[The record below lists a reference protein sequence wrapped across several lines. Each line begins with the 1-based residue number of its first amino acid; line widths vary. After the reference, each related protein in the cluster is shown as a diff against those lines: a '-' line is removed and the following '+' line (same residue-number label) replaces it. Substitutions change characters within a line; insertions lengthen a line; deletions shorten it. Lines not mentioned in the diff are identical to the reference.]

1 MRALRL
7 LRLLRLAVAVR
18 GGSRPYST
26 AMHRYAAFWLV
37 IALVIFVLGY
47 RYYAGFLARRIF
59 ESDEDDTPTPAVT
72 MEDGVDYVPTNRH
85 VLLGHH
91 FTSIAGAAPIVGT
104 AAACVYGW
112 MPAVI
117 WIVIGV
123 VLLGAMHD
131 YAALVM
137 SVRFQ
142 GKSVGDVAGELLGE
156 RPRTLFLCLI
166 VILTWLVL
174 AAFAS
179 IIATLFHANP
189 ASVVPINIEIPVALA
204 VGWWY
209 YRRKGGILV
218 PSLIALGIMWGSVFV
233 SAQNESWQFTMP
245 AVAGFSPVQ
254 VWVVLLLAYS
264 FVTCML
270 PVWVLL
276 QPRDFINSHQLFVGL
291 GAIYLA
297 IFIANPELT
306 APAVNMTPPEVAGP
320 VFPLLFVTIACGAI
334 SGFHAL
340 VASGTTSKQ
349 IRSLRDAKP
358 IGYGSMIGEGCLAL
372 AATMAVAAGFSAAD
386 WHALYDT
393 GDAVRKPL
401 GPFVAGTANLLENAF
416 SGISH
421 DVAKTI
427 VAVIVISFAAT
438 TLDTACRIQ
447 RLCLGELG
455 RAWNV
460 KPLSN
465 RYVASAIAAFTPLFL
480 VVESGDGVSMWRRI
494 WPVFG
499 SSNQLLAALTLLVVT
514 VWLKRRGKPLWF
526 TGIPAIFLSAVT
538 ISGLITLIR
547 AQLTR
552 DTAQM
557 AVLVPA
563 ALLLLLALA
572 IIAEGV
578 AALRRAPDPS

>member
-1 MRALRL
+1 
-7 LRLLRLAVAVR
+7 
-18 GGSRPYST
+18 
-26 AMHRYAAFWLV
+26 MHHFAAFWLV
-37 IALVIFVLGY
+37 IALVIFALGY
-47 RYYAGFLARRIF
+47 RFYASFLARRIF
-59 ESDEDDTPTPAVT
+59 ETDTDDTPTPATT
-72 MEDGVDYVPTNRH
+72 MTDGVDFVPTNKH

-91 FTSIAGAAPIVGT
+91 FTSVAGAAPIVGP

-112 MPAVI
+112 LPAVL

-123 VLLGAMHD
+123 VVIGAMHD

-137 SVRFQ
+137 SVRHQ

-179 IIATLFHANP
+179 IIAKLFVANP
-189 ASVVPINIEIPVALA
+189 ASVVPINLEIPIAVV

-209 YRRKGGILV
+209 YRKKGGILV

-233 SAQNESWQFTMP
+233 SAQHESWQLSLP
-245 AVAGFSPVQ
+245 EIAGFTPVQ
-254 VWVVLLLAYS
+254 IWVGLLLSYS
-264 FVTCML
+264 FVTCLL
-270 PVWVLL
+270 PVWMLL
-276 QPRDFINSHQLFVGL
+276 QPRDFINSHQLFLGL

-306 APAVNMTPPEVAGP
+306 APAINATPPGDAGP
-320 VFPLLFVTIACGAI
+320 IFPLLFVTIACGAI
-334 SGFHAL
+334 SGFHSL

-349 IRSLRDAKP
+349 LSSLRDAKA

-372 AATMAVAAGFSAAD
+372 AATMAVAAGFKAAD
-386 WHALYDT
+386 WHNHYEPGHALNKGALGNFVEGT
-393 GDAVRKPL
+393 G
-401 GPFVAGTANLLENAF
+401 NLLQSAY
-416 SGISH
+416 SGL
-421 DVAKTI
+421 DDNVARTI

-447 RLCLGELG
+447 RFCLGELG
-455 RAWNV
+455 RAWRIA
-460 KPLSN
+460 PLSN
-465 RYVASAIAAFTPLFL
+465 RYVASAVAAFTPLFL
-480 VVESGDGVSMWRRI
+480 VVETAGGVEATDRVEMWRRI

-499 SSNQLLAALTLLVVT
+499 SSNQLLGALTLLVVT
-514 VWLKRRGKPLWF
+514 VWLKKKGKPLWY
-526 TGIPAIFLSAVT
+526 TGLPAIFLSAVT
-538 ISGLITLIR
+538 LAGLVTLIR
-547 AQLTR
+547 GQLAQES
-552 DTAQM
+552 AQM

-563 ALLLLLALA
+563 ILLLILALA

-578 AALRRAPDPS
+578 NALRKPSVA